1 MDSDFFGQARQELG
15 TRATWPEV
23 YARGRELQRQA
34 KSTVYEEELDVLHI
48 HGRVAPAA
56 TAQELQMRL
65 ENVEAV
71 CKKLIQDKIL
81 QGRVNDVLLERV
93 GELERTTVKF
103 STHRVDL

>member
-1 MDSDFFGQARQELG
+1 M
-15 TRATWPEV
+15 
-23 YARGRELQRQA
+23 QRQA
-34 KSTVYEEELDVLHI
+34 VTEPVVYEEELDVLHI

-65 ENVEAV
+65 ENVEMV

-93 GELERTTVKF
+93 GDLERTTVKF
-103 STHRVDL
+103 STHPVDL